1 MGKMKMPIPQWA
13 IDDSISENDPL
24 MRHQSA
30 ALVLPPSDENDQAQ
44 AGKFVISCE
53 EDTKTDSDNSL
64 SDGSDGGDRR
74 GDGLLPHSDVDEDEQ
89 SKQDNKISI
98 DMNVREKKTKKQK
111 KQAPVAYTGFDD
123 VSKENASKIHGDLMQ
138 RYFHENPEDIE
149 GHGEETAL
157 LALQQAVQE
166 SEKAIVQ

>member
-1 MGKMKMPIPQWA
+1 MG
-13 IDDSISENDPL
+13 DPL

-53 EDTKTDSDNSL
+53 EDTKTDSDNSM
-64 SDGSDGGDRR
+64 SDDSNGCGGGR
-74 GDGLLPHSDVDEDEQ
+74 GDGLLPHSDAEEDEQ
-89 SKQDNKISI
+89 NKHDNKILI
-98 DMNVREKKTKKQK
+98 DMNVKKKQ